1 MDNVL
6 LAFEY
11 LPNRG
16 DNDKANIV
24 FDCYVD
30 SHVMIAPSSPINGKA
45 SDYDD
50 PDEFEGVVRENK
62 VFLKWVNGDRSTKVM
77 GLIGV
82 PLLKGDVTITRI
94 EKDDEYEY
102 RLIKVIFKKL
112 PKFMKKMV
120 R

>member
-1 MDNVL
+1 MGQCRCLDNVL

-45 SDYDD
+45 SD
-50 PDEFEGVVRENK
+50 
-62 VFLKWVNGDRSTKVM
+62 RSEERFSRNAETDFVCR
-77 GLIGV
+77 
-82 PLLKGDVTITRI
+82 LLL
-94 EKDDEYEY
+94 EKNA
-102 RLIKVIFKKL
+102 
-112 PKFMKKMV
+112 
-120 R
+120 